1 MVSKLTKF
9 QDSLS
14 LSLEKRSVQE
24 TRLLQN
30 MDSETAKSLSQTT
43 RDSFDFKLGYS
54 RSMQIVEG
62 ESRSQIVKAFD
73 MEISIS
79 VSATGKLESSL
90 RRESEK
96 AQEEET
102 TESSDPFSPEN
113 TAKRIVDFVRQALSF
128 SRKFGKEPVETEDQ
142 LARFA
147 ELQTNAVKEGFR
159 QARKIL
165 GKMPTEVDKGV
176 DSTYDLVM
184 KGLDKLFN
192 PKAEEEASSDE
203 VVVGKDPSKAGYY
216 SSQSFSLSFKLQV
229 QGNGEFSKD
238 ELNDFVNKSFGQ
250 VQDAFQGFLSGG
262 EKADFSPKDLFSR
275 GNFSLEKMKGLL
287 A

>member
-14 LSLEKRSVQE
+14 MSLEKRSTQE
-24 TRLLQN
+24 SRLLQN
-30 MDSETAKSLSQTT
+30 MDSDAAKSLSLSSQ
-43 RDSFDFKLGYS
+43 DSFDFKLGYT
-54 RSMQIVEG
+54 RSMQILEG

-90 RRESEK
+90 RRESER
-96 AQEEET
+96 ASEEES

-113 TAKRIVDFVRQALSF
+113 TAKRIVDFVRQALGF
-128 SRKFGKEPVETEDQ
+128 ARKFGKEPVETEEQ

-176 DSTYDLVM
+176 DNTYDLVM
-184 KGLDKLFN
+184 KGLDKLFK
-192 PKAEEEASSDE
+192 PKAEEDVSDE
-203 VVVGKDPSKAGYY
+203 VEAGKNPAKAQFY

-229 QGNGEFSKD
+229 QGNGQFSKD
-238 ELNDFVNKSFGQ
+238 ELNDFVNQSFGQ
-250 VQDAFQGFLSGG
+250 VQDAFKGILSGQDKL
-262 EKADFSPKDLFSR
+262 EFSPRDLFSK
-275 GNFSLEKMKGLL
+275 GSFSLEKMKGLL

>member
-1 MVSKLTKF
+1 MVSKLSKF

-113 TAKRIVDFVRQALSF
+113 TAKRIVDFVKQALSF

-176 DSTYDLVM
+176 DNTYDLVM

-192 PKAEEEASSDE
+192 PKAEEETSDE
-203 VVVGKDPSKAGYY
+203 VVIGKDPSKAGFY

-250 VQDAFQGFLSGG
+250 VQDAFQGFLSGD
-262 EKADFSPKDLFSR
+262 EKIGFSPKDLFSR
-275 GNFSLEKMKGLL
+275 GNFSPEKMKGLL